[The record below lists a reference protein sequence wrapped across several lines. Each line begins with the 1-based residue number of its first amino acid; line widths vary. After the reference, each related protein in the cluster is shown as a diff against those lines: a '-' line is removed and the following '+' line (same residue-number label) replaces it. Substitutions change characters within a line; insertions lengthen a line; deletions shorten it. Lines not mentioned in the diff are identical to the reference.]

1 MRRIRFW
8 VTLALLVGSST
19 GLVACGDDPVQPATG
34 TLQVGIT
41 GLPAGTA
48 AAVTVEGPG
57 GTQQLT
63 ESRTLSA
70 LSVGRYN
77 VSAGAVPGFAAQVS
91 GSPATVSAG
100 ATTLVRVVYTA
111 TGGPDPG
118 TGGSISGTV
127 SVVGT
132 AGAADDAPFVPGEV
146 IVKFKPELRA
156 QGLAQGSAGL
166 ELLREFSL
174 ENTGLYRT
182 VGVSSQS
189 ADSKAATLQ
198 AVAALAARDDV
209 VYAHP
214 NYILEAFAEPN
225 DPLYERQWHYEA
237 INLPAAWDRTQGSA
251 DVTVAVIDS
260 GVVTDHPD
268 LASKLAPGYDFV
280 SDEQTAGDGDGRDAD
295 PTDPAGS
302 FHGSH
307 VAGTVAAATD
317 NGVGVAGVSWGARIL
332 PVRVLGNGNGTLA
345 DAVDGIL
352 WSVGDR
358 VPGVPLNPDPAD
370 VINLSLGGKFLCSK
384 VQFLQDAFDLANA
397 VGVAVVV
404 AAGNDDEDAN
414 GFTPASCGGVITVGA
429 TTLEGERAYYSNYGD
444 RIDVMAP
451 GGNLDDDSDGDG
463 EPDGVLSTV
472 QNASGEPDYAYFE
485 GTSMASPHVAGVVAL
500 LKSVRPEL
508 SGSEARDL
516 LKRTARPIRDSSC
529 SVGCGSGLIDAEAA
543 LAELAAPAR
552 PDFALALSPA
562 TVSLTAG
569 TDADI
574 QVVLSRSGGFDSQV
588 SFSVAGLPDGLSA
601 SFTPSATTG
610 DSARLTLRA
619 EAGLE
624 GEYALSVEGSG
635 GGVNRTV
642 SLSVVVEGDEPPEP
656 SLSIAG
662 TYVFACPVSERECNV
677 SKLPSVQIETGGVSA
692 SYTIPN
698 VPAGDYNVLG
708 WNDLNRNR
716 KVDAGE
722 PVGAFPSFDTPAVVK
737 PPASGVDFVVI
748 PSLGTQTARLEG
760 SIQAR

>member
-1 MRRIRFW
+1 MRRIGFW
-8 VTLALLVGSST
+8 MTLALLVGSST
-19 GLVACGDDPVQPATG
+19 GLLVACGDDPVEPATG
-34 TLQVGIT
+34 ALQVDIT

-48 AAVTVEGPG
+48 ATALVEGPG
-57 GTQQLT
+57 GFTQQLT

-70 LSVGRYN
+70 LSVGSYT
-77 VSAGAVPGFAAQVS
+77 VSAGALPGFAAEVS

-100 ATTLVRVVYTA
+100 ATTLVRVVYTV
-111 TGGPDPG
+111 TSGPGRPG

-132 AGAADDAPFVPGEV
+132 AGAAEDAPFVPGEV
-146 IVKFKPELRA
+146 IVKFKPGLRA
-156 QGLAQGSAGL
+156 QGLDTGL

-182 VGVSSQS
+182 TSVSSQS
-189 ADSKAATLQ
+189 ADKEAATLR
-198 AVAALAARDDV
+198 AVAALSARDDV

-214 NYILEAFAEPN
+214 NYILEAYAEPN
-225 DPLYERQWHYEA
+225 DPLYKRQWHYEA
-237 INLPAAWDRTQGSA
+237 INLPAAWDRTKGSA

-268 LASKLAPGYDFV
+268 LVSKLSPGYDFV
-280 SDEQTAGDGDGRDAD
+280 SNEQTAGDGDGRDAD

-307 VAGTVAAATD
+307 VAGTVAAATN

-358 VPGVPLNPDPAD
+358 IPGVPLNSDPAD
-370 VINLSLGGKFLCSK
+370 VLNLSLGGKFLCSK

-397 VGVAVVV
+397 AGVAVVV

-429 TTLEGERAYYSNYGD
+429 TTLQGERAYYSNYGD

-451 GGNLDDDSDGDG
+451 GGDLDDDSDGDG
-463 EPDGVLSTV
+463 EPDGVYSTV

-500 LKSVRPEL
+500 LKSIRPTL

-516 LKRTARPIRDSSC
+516 LQRTARPIASC
-529 SVGCGSGLIDAEAA
+529 SEGCGGGLIDAEAA
-543 LAELAAPAR
+543 LAALAAPAR

-569 TDADI
+569 TDADV
-574 QVVLSRSGGFDSQV
+574 QVVLTRSGFDGEV

-610 DSARLTLRA
+610 DSARLTLRV

-624 GEYALSVEGSG
+624 GEYALQVEGSG
-635 GGVNRTV
+635 GGVSRTV
-642 SLSVVVEGDEPPEP
+642 SLGVVVEGDEPPEP

-662 TYVFACPVSERECNV
+662 TYVFACPATERECDV
-677 SKLPSVQIETGGVSA
+677 GKLPAVQIETGGVSA

-708 WNDLNRNR
+708 WNDLNRDGN
-716 KVDAGE
+716 VDAGE
-722 PVGAFPSFDTPAVVK
+722 PVGAFPSFDTPAVVV

-748 PSLGTQTARLEG
+748 PSLGTQSRLEG
-760 SIQAR
+760 SIRAR